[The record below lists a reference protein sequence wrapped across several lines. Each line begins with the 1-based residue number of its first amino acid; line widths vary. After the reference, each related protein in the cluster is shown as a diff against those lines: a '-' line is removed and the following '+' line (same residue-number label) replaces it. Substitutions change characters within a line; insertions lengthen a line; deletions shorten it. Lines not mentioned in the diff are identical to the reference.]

1 MSLPRKSFKRTLKYH
16 LGTLACGSFI
26 LAVVQLFRLM
36 VEFINQKV
44 RSATSNNKCGR
55 GVLWCFRGCFF
66 VLEKVVKYINRN
78 AFIMTAMVG
87 TGFWKSSQDA
97 FHMITANIVRGFFVN
112 QVNRVLFLKCESC
125 SY

>member
-1 MSLPRKSFKRTLKYH
+1 M
-16 LGTLACGSFI
+16 
-26 LAVVQLFRLM
+26 VQIFRLA

-55 GVLWCFRGCFF
+55 GLLWCFRGCFF

-112 QVNRVLFLKCESC
+112 QVELNIIVREPLEWLSVSVGVKIKKLCR
-125 SY
+125 